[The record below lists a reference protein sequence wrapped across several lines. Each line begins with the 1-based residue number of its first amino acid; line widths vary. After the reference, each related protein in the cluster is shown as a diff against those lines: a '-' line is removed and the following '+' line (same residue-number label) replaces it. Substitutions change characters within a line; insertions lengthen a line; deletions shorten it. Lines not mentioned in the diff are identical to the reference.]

1 MAWQCPLCQKT
12 FAKENQHHLC
22 GQVGVGQVFETKAP
36 HLPEIFDHLLTRV
49 SAFATAEVTTSPK
62 AITLYGPAHKSF
74 LIVQPKRQWI
84 DIWFPLDR
92 KVEEFPIFR
101 IQQPS
106 KSRYAHY
113 VRLESKEDLEPIVL
127 DWIAEAY
134 QLTNS

>member
-22 GQVGVGQVFETKAP
+22 TTVEVATVFENKAP
-36 HLPEIFDHLLTRV
+36 HLPEIFDDLLAGV
-49 SAFATAEVTTSPK
+49 STFATASVTTSTK

-74 LIVQPKRQWI
+74 LIIQPKRKWM

-101 IQQPS
+101 IQRPS

-113 VRLESKEDLEPIVL
+113 VRLESNEDIVRAVL
-127 DWIAEAY
+127 NWIAEAY
-134 QLTNS
+134 QLTNQ